1 MTNVDDIPASID
13 DFMVVI
19 DNENARVI
27 LQFVADV
34 STMRTPMALVL
45 DTPNAPMSLEDE
57 KGMIATFAKP
67 VNEEEF
73 LTLSLAGET
82 TLAMISPKG
91 QKITECWNVPVI
103 GKMNIVQQS

>member
-1 MTNVDDIPASID
+1 MSHFNETPISVDE
-13 DFMVVI
+13 FMVVL
-19 DNENARVI
+19 DNENGRVI

-103 GKMNIVQQS
+103 GKMNIVQES

>member
-34 STMRTPMALVL
+34 STMRMPMALVL

-82 TLAMISPKG
+82 TLAMISPKS
-91 QKITECWNVPVI
+91 QKITECWTVPVI
-103 GKMNIVQQS
+103 GKMNIVQES